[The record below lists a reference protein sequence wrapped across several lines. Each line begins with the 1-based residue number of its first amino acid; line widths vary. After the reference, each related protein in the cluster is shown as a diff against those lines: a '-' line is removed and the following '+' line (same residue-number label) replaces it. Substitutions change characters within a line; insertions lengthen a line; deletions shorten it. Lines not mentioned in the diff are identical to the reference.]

1 MNISERARTI
11 LKRLLTDD
19 KRLSYDEL
27 AEEFQVSERA
37 IRYDLDEIDSFLMQS
52 KLPPLVR
59 QTKVEVTLDV
69 DHSRMDKLRELTS
82 ASDTP
87 LDYYLPEKRHPL
99 ILIDI
104 ILSNKKID
112 INELMD
118 KCKVSRSTIVGD
130 IRELRKTLK
139 QEEMGIA
146 YTSSRGYFLEGS
158 EKRIRRFCYKLIS
171 VHVENLNLT
180 HENLIDAYLPEF
192 RDSLLSLF
200 EQFIS
205 LIETDVNKSYT
216 DVSFHH
222 MVVGLIIL
230 VSRQKNGYVL
240 SEEVTE
246 MSLSPEY
253 YSIQNHVSLIE
264 IECDIKLNH
273 YEFRFIEQLFLESS
287 LLKANSIIDDNW
299 IDLNLFIINFLDKLS
314 SVMSLPLNQSD
325 DLYKALILHLGPAI
339 NRVKNESPLK
349 NEIIDYIQ
357 AEYEE
362 VYLTVKSV
370 LDCLGKRHNLLFT
383 PDEIGFVT
391 IHIASYIEKRA
402 LVNKEKTILLVCNYG
417 VGTAKLLETML
428 LKHFNFTIKGTLSMR
443 ELNQQRIDEEGVDY
457 IVTTLPIKDKLSVPH
472 LVVSPLLSENDQKKL
487 KEIEASDNNQHFKHY
502 SKERRVTS
510 IMLKDLL
517 VEETI
522 QLHVEA
528 EDWKD
533 SVRKGGGLLE
543 EAGKIDR
550 TYTNAM
556 VTSVEELGPYIVI
569 APGIAMPHASS
580 KDGVHEVGLSLMTLA
595 EPVNFGHP
603 DNDPVD
609 IVLCLAATDHSSHL
623 NALKDLMAF
632 LNDPSFIDLLKN
644 GTKEEIIQKIN
655 GEESA

>member
-1 MNISERARTI
+1 MNLSERARDI

-27 AEEFQVSERA
+27 ADEFQVSERA
-37 IRYDLDEIDSFLMQS
+37 IRYDLDEIDSFLMHS
-52 KLPPLVR
+52 KLPPLMR

-69 DHSRMDKLRELTS
+69 DHTRMDKLKELTS
-82 ASDTP
+82 TFDAT

-104 ILSNKKID
+104 LLSPDKVD
-112 INELMD
+112 INMLMD

-130 IRELRKTLK
+130 IRELRKTLQ
-139 QEEMGIA
+139 QEDITIA
-146 YTSSRGYFLEGS
+146 YTSSSGYFYEGS
-158 EKRIRRFCYKLIS
+158 EKRIRKFGLKLLS
-171 VHVENLNLT
+171 THAQNLNLT
-180 HENLIDAYLPEF
+180 HQSLIEAYLPKH
-192 RDSLLSLF
+192 RNSILSLF

-205 LIETDVNKSYT
+205 VIETDVTKSYT

-222 MVVGLIIL
+222 MVMGLIIAVNRL
-230 VSRQKNGYVL
+230 KSGHPL
-240 SEEVTE
+240 CEEE
-246 MSLSPEY
+246 KEASLSPEY
-253 YSIQNHVSLIE
+253 YSIQNHADLIE
-264 IECDIKLNH
+264 GECGVQLNH
-273 YEFRFIEQLFLESS
+273 FEIRAIEQLFLESS
-287 LLKANSIIDDNW
+287 LLKADSVIDDNW
-299 IDLNLFIINFLDKLS
+299 IDLNLFIINFLDELS
-314 SVMSLPLNQSD
+314 TVMSLPLNQSD
-325 DLYKALILHLGPAI
+325 ELYEALILHLGPAI

-357 AEYEE
+357 TEYEDI
-362 VYLTVKSV
+362 YLIVKTV
-370 LDCLGKRHNLLFT
+370 LDRLGEREKLLFT

-391 IHIASYIEKRA
+391 IHIASYIEKAA

-443 ELNQQRIDEEGVDY
+443 ELNQRRIDEEGVDY
-457 IVTTLPIKDKLSVPH
+457 IVSTLPIKEELTVPH
-472 LVVSPLLSENDQKKL
+472 LVVSPLLSEKDQKNL
-487 KEIEASDNNQHFKHY
+487 QAIEASDNKQHFRHY
-502 SKERRVTS
+502 TKERRVTP

-522 QLHVEA
+522 QLHVDA

-556 VTSVEELGPYIVI
+556 ISSVEELGPYIVI

-580 KDGVHEVGLSLMTLA
+580 KDGVHEVGLSLMTLT

-609 IVLCLAATDHSSHL
+609 IVLCLAATDHTSHL